1 MCPTLAYGSKT
12 ISKRTGNV
20 RNYIFPL
27 VHVLI
32 TYRQLND
39 DDIVAE
45 MGHRLNSIDFQRLDQ
60 GLQLGSKI
68 IADADVTKRTQSLLA
83 MTNSVALIALY
94 ESLCCVDYHRSNEH
108 LAKSFDYVFEQVQS
122 RKLLRIADILPAMAQ
137 FLFDPDVYRLRFARG
152 AWEKLA
158 QPLTEEAFDWVIHDV
173 LSEAIVKVAQ
183 MPVNPNDAHRFW
195 QGFLLMLDHMD
206 EKLIT
211 HTLKAMEVQPSIYQ
225 LALWHLP
232 SDTEEVVSL
241 IIEVIRQ
248 LLKKSPKSFW
258 DAMQTISPATVAEQ
272 IFASP
277 GYTKLIGKLDA
288 SDQTSNSP
296 AVAWIPDFIASLP
309 AAHQHDACRAVLL
322 NLLERIQSTR
332 YPEVARQIC
341 CQAGL
346 RALCATL
353 HSFVRADYK
362 IHPSSSLIII
372 NDIIGL
378 VDSYKDTIIG
388 CADLANGDESHLKL
402 KRLGMA
408 VIKDALA
415 LDCKAL
421 RAEYLALEGGT
432 PIQQVARNHSQP
444 IWQAVLDI
452 FRPGNVDL
460 AKSILAATSSLTGLD
475 ELWPTNKKT
484 GEIPKD
490 HHQYNQE
497 FKQLN
502 DNISRIFERLTDF
515 APSELLQLANERET
529 ARPFFSALFSA
540 DQAIYEAAVE
550 VMKTMT
556 GESVKRYA
564 IKSLLDQGLS
574 SVLHSMNFAVNQVVK
589 AHTFSPV
596 PYMLKI
602 GHDVL
607 NALCGNTGILRTRND
622 LSAHEQ
628 SAVMAWWAQQWRAL
642 DVVFATIEQWG
653 WKVNRK
659 IEYLQEFCR
668 DAMEYAE
675 LLFDAHAIIATAV
688 RESTPTGDESAFV
701 KSASSKESIKKVLQT
716 VSINVNGLTG
726 MLRLR
731 DIYLVSIITRILS
744 KLLRCLG
751 DYELEIAEYALNFI
765 KGACKREN
773 ERGFKKTNMS
783 FQEKADL
790 QRALD
795 DHQGLQVIE
804 MAPSTTAKKQ
814 LTIDGWSKSAD
825 GKQHEPNL
833 PQKSQSGG
841 TATHSRLTTSTNKG
855 RNLMEEIQAKQAAKT
870 TQSAEF
876 SQQFRESRRKA
887 EEEKRLL
894 KAEAIAKA
902 KALRLPA
909 AFVKGEGSGIHGLG
923 GVAGKDHAPVRSE
936 IMVGSSDEDSDDD
949 DDEDETNALVK
960 TRKETSKKV
969 TEYEESRRRALLKQK
984 GPVRKTKVQRSAKDL
999 RARVE
1004 PNMDGLYNEILNWE
1018 IFHAGDTPP
1027 GDYEC
1032 RRIDNRYIELGLY
1045 KKTFGPLLIS
1055 EVWRSLV
1062 TAKDENNFQAIEIK
1076 VLNRLSVD
1084 KFMEVS
1090 TTMPMSANRELKM
1103 SERDI
1108 VLLSKGSN
1116 PLNDTQQPHCLARVD
1131 RTTRKKDVIEI
1142 TYRVSREI
1150 NSALLQYLVPNGKLY
1165 ALKIA
1170 DMTTTQREFAA
1181 LSSLEYY
1188 DLCNEILE
1196 AKPSPI
1202 QKYGAEKISDVSSKY
1217 SLNKG
1222 QAQAILSANDNDGFT
1237 LIQGYVF

>member
-1 MCPTLAYGSKT
+1 MILH
-12 ISKRTGNV
+12 
-20 RNYIFPL
+20 F
-27 VHVLI
+27 LI
-32 TYRQLND
+32 LDRQLND
-39 DDIVAE
+39 DAIVAE
-45 MGHRLNSIDFQRLDQ
+45 MASRLNNIDFLRIDI
-60 GLQLGSKI
+60 GLNTASNI
-68 IADADVTKRTQSLLA
+68 IANADEQKRTQSLLA
-83 MTNSVALIALY
+83 KTDPKALMALY
-94 ESLCCVDYHRSNEH
+94 EALCCVDYHKSNTM
-108 LAKSFDYVFEQVQS
+108 LAKHFNYVFEQLQV

-137 FLFDPDVYRLRFARG
+137 FLFDPDKYRLRFAQS
-152 AWEKLA
+152 AWEKLKE
-158 QPLTEEAFDWVIHDV
+158 PLTAEVFDWVIHDT
-173 LSEAIVKVAQ
+173 LTEAIFKISQ
-183 MPVNPNDAHRFW
+183 PPITPDEAHRFW
-195 QGFLLMLDHMD
+195 QGFLLMLNHMD

-232 SDTEEVVSL
+232 SDNEEVVGL

-277 GYTKLIGKLDA
+277 GFAKLLEKLDA
-288 SDQTSNSP
+288 SNEASTSP
-296 AVAWIPDFIASLP
+296 AVAWITDFLASLP
-309 AAHQHDACRAVLL
+309 AAHQHDACRALLL
-322 NLLERIQSTR
+322 NLLERLQNGR
-332 YPEVARQIC
+332 FPEAARQIC

-346 RALCATL
+346 GALCATL
-353 HSFVRADYK
+353 QTFVRQDYK
-362 IHPSSSLIII
+362 VHPSSSLIVI
-372 NDIIGL
+372 NDIMGL
-378 VDSYKDTIIG
+378 VDSYKVTIIG
-388 CADLANGDESHLKL
+388 CADLVDGEGSNLEL
-402 KRLGMA
+402 KRLGMM

-421 RAEYLALEGGT
+421 RAEYLALEAGT
-432 PIQQVARNHSQP
+432 PIQQVARNHSQS

-484 GEIPKD
+484 GEIPRD

-515 APSELLQLANERET
+515 APSELLQLATERET

-556 GESVKRYA
+556 GESGKQDA
-564 IKSLLDQGLS
+564 IQSLLDQGLS
-574 SVLHSMNFAVNQVVK
+574 SVLHSMTFAVHQVVK
-589 AHTFSPV
+589 ARTFSPV
-596 PYMLKI
+596 PYLLKI
-602 GHDVL
+602 GQDVL
-607 NALCGNTGILRTRND
+607 NALCGNTGILRTRSD
-622 LSAHEQ
+622 LIPPEQ

-642 DVVFATIEQWG
+642 DVIFSTTEAWG
-653 WKVNRK
+653 GKVSRK
-659 IEYLQEFCR
+659 IEFLQEFCR

-675 LLFDAHAIIATAV
+675 TLFDAHTIIATAV
-688 RESTPTGDESAFV
+688 REATPTGDESVSV
-701 KSASSKESIKKVLQT
+701 KSGSSKESVRKVLQT
-716 VSINVNGLTG
+716 VCTNVNGLTG

-731 DIYLVSIITRILS
+731 DLYLVSIITRILS
-744 KLLRCLG
+744 KLLRCLA
-751 DYELEIAEYALNFI
+751 DYDLEIDEFALQFI

-773 ERGFKKTNMS
+773 ERGFRKTNMS
-783 FQEKADL
+783 YQEKAEL

-795 DHQGLQVIE
+795 DHQGVEIIE
-804 MAPSTTAKKQ
+804 IAPSVPKKQ

-825 GKQHEPNL
+825 GKQHEPTL
-833 PQKSQSGG
+833 PPKSAYSGV
-841 TATHSRLTTSTNKG
+841 TSSHRSQPAVTNKG
-855 RNLMEEIQAKQAAKT
+855 RSLMEEIQAKQTAKSAQT
-870 TQSAEF
+870 AQSAEF

-909 AFVKGEGSGIHGLG
+909 AFVKGEGSGLHGLG
-923 GVAGKDHAPVRSE
+923 GVAGKDHAPIRSE

-949 DDEDETNALVK
+949 DDEDEANALVK
-960 TRKETSKKV
+960 TRKDSSKKV
-969 TEYEESRRRALLKQK
+969 AEYEESRRRALLKQQ

-1004 PNMDGLYNEILNWE
+1004 PNMDGLYLEILNWE
-1018 IFHAGDTPP
+1018 IFHTADTPP
-1027 GDYEC
+1027 SNNEC
-1032 RRIDNRYIELGLY
+1032 RRIDNRYIDLSLY
-1045 KKTFGPLLIS
+1045 KRTFGPLLIS

-1076 VLNRLSVD
+1076 ILNRLSVD

-1090 TTMPMSANRELKM
+1090 TTMPMSANRDLKM

-1108 VLLSKGSN
+1108 VLLSKGSD
-1116 PLNDTQQPHCLARVD
+1116 PLNDRQQPHCLARVD
-1131 RTTRKKDVIEI
+1131 RTTRKKDVIEV

-1150 NSALLQYLVPNGKLY
+1150 NPALLQCLVPQGKLY

-1188 DLCNEILE
+1188 DLCNEVLE

-1202 QKYGAEKISDVSSKY
+1202 QKYGAEKISDVSERY
-1217 SLNKG
+1217 SLNRG

-1237 LIQGYVF
+1237 LIQG